1 MMRRILSRFSWVV
14 LLAAMT
20 GCATMGGAS
29 TDSPTPGPPEAAQT
43 ESSAVGGDASVSG
56 VTKQES
62 ANPSQAVASPPVED
76 VEDSAQA
83 ALGPEAGST
92 SGDAPATAA
101 ETKSSVRSPDGID
114 DETPLPTDANSAA
127 AKAFDAA
134 VQLSVTE
141 PTRAAQAFADAANQT
156 TYFYA
161 AWYNAGAAAERAG
174 DRKAAESYYRKALE
188 TRPDYGPALTNL
200 AMLLER
206 SGRATEAQQVIS
218 KALRE
223 HGDRAGP
230 HLAASAAAFRIQQW
244 DTAEKEALKAV
255 RIDERM
261 VPAQHIMARI
271 FMQKERYETARFA
284 LENAIDLEPG
294 NALLRLDL
302 GHVLQ
307 KLDQDRNA
315 LLEFGKAAQLRPDLA
330 EAQQSY
336 GIMLLQNGDP
346 EAALVALQKAVELE
360 PNVPHAHLNFG
371 NALRANKKYKE
382 AVAAYEKAIE
392 LDESTAAAYFN
403 LALLFMD
410 NEVEGME
417 ELDQLKQASSQF
429 EMYAEVAGEP
439 SSEIQA
445 RLDEYSESIDKR
457 LKRIERRLERQRQR
471 KLIEEAEKAEAAKAG
486 ETTGE
491 GANTGA
497 DVATESTDGG
507 ESSDNAEAASEAEES
522 EEEGEEK

>member
-1 MMRRILSRFSWVV
+1 MMLRITTSLSWGAIFSI
-14 LLAAMT
+14 LT
-20 GCATMGGAS
+20 GCATLGGAS
-29 TDSPTPGPPEAAQT
+29 ADTPSPGEASATAEDTPGAAVDPNPGGAPVPEQAA
-43 ESSAVGGDASVSG
+43 S
-56 VTKQES
+56 
-62 ANPSQAVASPPVED
+62 ASPEVD
-76 VEDSAQA
+76 VANQPALPEQSTDTASDVA
-83 ALGPEAGST
+83 A
-92 SGDAPATAA
+92 APAPA
-101 ETKSSVRSPDGID
+101 EPDPSGAEPKSSSRSPDGID

-127 AKAFDAA
+127 AKAFDQA
-134 VQLSVTE
+134 VQLSQSE
-141 PTRAAQAFADAANQT
+141 PARAAQAFADAASQT

-161 AWYNAGAAAERAG
+161 AWYNAGAAAARAG
-174 DRKAAESYYRKALE
+174 DRRAAESYYRKALE

-200 AMLLER
+200 AMLLEQT
-206 SGRATEAQQVIS
+206 GRATEAQQVIS

-230 HLAASAAAFRIQQW
+230 HLAASAAAFRINQW

-315 LLEFGKAAQLRPDLA
+315 LLEYGKAAQLRPDLA

-336 GIMLLQNGDP
+336 GNMLLQNGDP
-346 EAALVALQKAVELE
+346 EAALVALQKAVELQ
-360 PNVPHAHLNFG
+360 PNVPDAHLNFG

-403 LALLFMD
+403 LALLYMD

-429 EMYAEVAGEP
+429 DMYAEVAGEP
-439 SSEIQA
+439 GDEIQA
-445 RLDEYSESIDKR
+445 RLDEYAESIGKR
-457 LKRIERRLERQRQR
+457 VKRIERRLERQRQR
-471 KLIEEAEKAEAAKAG
+471 KLIEEAEKAEAAKAASQSG
-486 ETTGE
+486 DEGGNAGE
-491 GANTGA
+491 GEETPA
-497 DVATESTDGG
+497 DTESAGDVP
-507 ESSDNAEAASEAEES
+507 EQ
-522 EEEGEEK
+522 EGEEK